1 MPALSLKNIFKYI
14 KIVLVHPATEIFLD
28 ICYIFSMVFIGIII
42 FEESKTY
49 DDHTIL
55 DMTESYLNYNQFIN
69 IKTEADFNAYLS
81 FALNRLFLI
90 NPQTQDIPLF
100 VPISPIRFV
109 WFQNSN
115 ECNDKIDYTTTCIN
129 DPNKFKCVIDNL
141 SKSFNLQCG
150 KKFKASNGLFQKVL
164 TGYYSSYNI
173 QYPKNF
179 IDITRETYDSTY
191 QNKIN
196 GIIKDKSLSA
206 LLMQINLIA
215 PSNHNFIDIVLS
227 VEMTNYFTDV
237 KTIFSVNIL
246 NDRRPKTRPMLFIF
260 IMLLCFAVV
269 FNIIKLFY
277 EINVKCIWSVH
288 IFYFFSQI
296 FDAIF
301 MVICILYIF
310 EDQNLEFK
318 VNLESFESHSKYI
331 LIVWHMKIFYSIL
344 VICFPFRFLGL
355 ISWWK
360 RITEPFTIILNTLF
374 RMSPGILITFIFFI
388 VIHAMFTFTNYFV
401 FNDVFSFY
409 QTMFNSFLSAFD
421 FKILITVY
429 DRKKPSKIFS
439 NLFQSSYSVAIL
451 FFQVVYFYFYCS
463 IVIATL
469 AYLHKKAI
477 ILQEP
482 PEENKYVTKLDEIEQ
497 KLEEKKALENIKEDS
512 LKKQILWLNLDE
524 DKKYNSEMASK
535 YQILFFKNS
544 NQILSFLKYIF
555 AIKPELQFK
564 KLIFKINIVV
574 EINKKKFGHIELKQI
589 SRLADW
595 FTFVGCK
602 IPIIIFGN
610 SYFDHSIKIKLH
622 NIYKF
627 TRFINDEE
635 ALYKILENKG
645 KKVLSISVNNNFS
658 FNSEE
663 LNI

>member
-1 MPALSLKNIFKYI
+1 MSSLSLKNIFKYI
-14 KIVLVHPATEIFLD
+14 KIVLVHPITEIILD
-28 ICYIFSMVFIGIII
+28 ICYIVSIVNIGIIA
-42 FEESKTY
+42 FEESKMY
-49 DDHTIL
+49 DDHKIL

-69 IKTEADFNAYLS
+69 IKTESDFNSYLS
-81 FALNRLFLI
+81 SALDRLFLI

-100 VPISPIRFV
+100 VPISPIRFI
-109 WFQNSN
+109 WFENSN
-115 ECNDKIDYTTTCIN
+115 ECNTQIDYTNTCRTA
-129 DPNKFKCVIDNL
+129 PNKFKCVIDNL
-141 SKSFNLQCG
+141 SKSFNLKCG
-150 KKFKASNGLFQKVL
+150 VKYKGSSSLFQKSL
-164 TGYYSSYNI
+164 TGHYSSYNI
-173 QYPKNF
+173 QYPQNF
-179 IDITRETYDSTY
+179 IDITRETYDSMHHTQISQIT
-191 QNKIN
+191 QNK
-196 GIIKDKSLSA
+196 SLKA
-206 LLMQINLIA
+206 ILMQINLIA
-215 PSNHNFIDIVLS
+215 PSNHNYIDVVLS

-246 NDRRPKTRPMLFIF
+246 NDKRPKNNLMLFIF
-260 IMLLCFAVV
+260 IIMLCFAVV
-269 FNIIKLFY
+269 FNIIKLLY
-277 EINVKCIWSVH
+277 EINIKCIWSVH
-288 IFYFFSQI
+288 IAYFCSQI

-301 MVICILYIF
+301 MAVCIIYLF
-310 EDQNLEFK
+310 EDQQLDFK
-318 VNLESFESHSKYI
+318 VNLQTFESHSKYI
-331 LIVWHMKIFYSIL
+331 MIVWYLKIFYSIL

-355 ISWWK
+355 LSWWK
-360 RITEPFTIILNTLF
+360 SITEPFTIVLNTLF
-374 RMSPGILITFIFFI
+374 RMSPGIIITFIFL
-388 VIHAMFTFTNYFV
+388 VAIHAIFTFTNYFV

-409 QTMFNSFLSAFD
+409 QTMFDSFLSAFD

-439 NLFQSSYSVAIL
+439 NLFQSRYSVAIL
-451 FFQVVYFYFYCS
+451 IFQVVYFYFYCA

-469 AYLHKKAI
+469 AYLNKKAI
-477 ILQEP
+477 VLQEP

-497 KLEEKKALENIKEDS
+497 KLEEKKALENISEDS

-574 EINKKKFGHIELKQI
+574 EINKKKFGDIELKQI
-589 SRLADW
+589 NHLADW

-610 SYFDHSIKIKLH
+610 SYFEHSIKIKLN

-635 ALYKILENKG
+635 VLYKILEDKG

-658 FNSEE
+658 FNSNE
-663 LNI
+663 LNL

>member
-1 MPALSLKNIFKYI
+1 MTSLAVKNIFKYI
-14 KIVLVHPATEIFLD
+14 KIVLVHPITEIILD
-28 ICYIFSMVFIGIII
+28 IIYLVSMVNIGIII
-42 FEESKTY
+42 FEESKMY
-49 DDHTIL
+49 DDHKIL

-69 IKTEADFNAYLS
+69 IKTKADFKLYLTS
-81 FALNRLFLI
+81 ALDRLFLI

-100 VPISPIRFV
+100 VPISPIRFI

-115 ECNDKIDYTTTCIN
+115 ECNTKIDYTTTCTN
-129 DPNKFKCVIDNL
+129 SPNKFKCVIDNL
-141 SKSFNLQCG
+141 SKSFNLECG
-150 KKFKASNGLFQKVL
+150 KKYNGSNSIFKKVL

-173 QYPKNF
+173 QYPQNF
-179 IDITRETYDSTY
+179 IDITRESYYSTHQNEIDQII
-191 QNKIN
+191 QNK
-196 GIIKDKSLSA
+196 SLKA

-215 PSNHNFIDIVLS
+215 PSNHNYIDIVLS

-237 KTIFSVNIL
+237 KTIYSVNIL
-246 NDRRPKTRPMLFIF
+246 NDRRPKTHLMLFIF
-260 IMLLCFAVV
+260 IILLCIAVV
-269 FNIIKLFY
+269 FNIIKLLY
-277 EINVKCIWSVH
+277 EMNIKCIWSVH
-288 IFYFFSQI
+288 IAYFLSQI
-296 FDAIF
+296 FDAVF
-301 MVICILYIF
+301 VVICILYIF

-318 VNLESFESHSKYI
+318 VNLKEFESHSKYI
-331 LIVWHMKIFYSIL
+331 LIVWHLKIFYSIL

-355 ISWWK
+355 LSWWK
-360 RITEPFTIILNTLF
+360 SITEPFTVILNTLF
-374 RMSPGILITFIFFI
+374 RMSPGIIITFIFL
-388 VIHAMFTFTNYFV
+388 VGMHAMFTFINYFT
-401 FNDVFSFY
+401 FNDVFPYY

-439 NLFQSSYSVAIL
+439 NLFQSKYSVGIL

-469 AYLHKKAI
+469 AYLNKKAI

-482 PEENKYVTKLDEIEQ
+482 PQENKYVTKLNEIEQ
-497 KLEEKKALENIKEDS
+497 KFEEKKALENINEDT

-535 YQILFFKNS
+535 FQIIFFKNS

-564 KLIFKINIVV
+564 KLIFKLNIVI
-574 EINKKKFGHIELKQI
+574 EINKKKFGDIELKQI
-589 SRLADW
+589 SHLADW

-622 NIYKF
+622 NIYKL

-635 ALYKILENKG
+635 ILYKILENKG
-645 KKVLSISVNNNFS
+645 KKVLSVSVNNNFS
-658 FNSEE
+658 FNSEQ
-663 LNI
+663 LNL